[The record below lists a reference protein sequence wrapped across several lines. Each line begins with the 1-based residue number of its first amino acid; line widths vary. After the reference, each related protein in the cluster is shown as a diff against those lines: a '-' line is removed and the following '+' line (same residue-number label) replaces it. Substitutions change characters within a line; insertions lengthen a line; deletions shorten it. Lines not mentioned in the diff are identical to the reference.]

1 MRILLGTTDHNGNE
15 FEGQLAIKGVYQSG
29 KDLYDAVCET
39 SPDIVITDY
48 ILKDLD
54 GIGLLKK
61 MAGQENT
68 KFIIYSELYDTF
80 ISRIATSLGAVRVFK
95 KHDEKNQLLDFVS
108 SYAGGGIN
116 IEGISKE
123 RENRLAKYIGDTLKK
138 IGIRP
143 NLLGFNY
150 LLDLILLLVRNGNAY
165 PYYNNMG
172 KIYQQLA
179 DKYGNRPNC
188 IERNIR
194 NSIET
199 AWICGDLDYINSLFG
214 FSIRSDKGK
223 PTNSEF
229 IGFICDYIC
238 NTFEE

>member
-1 MRILLGTTDHNGNE
+1 MRILLGTTEQENAFD
-15 FEGQLAIKGVYQSG
+15 GQLAVKGIYQSG
-29 KDLYDAVCET
+29 KELADAVMEIA
-39 SPDIVITDY
+39 PDVVITDY
-48 ILKDLD
+48 ILRDLD

-61 MAGQENT
+61 LEGLENT
-68 KFIIYSELYDTF
+68 KFIVYSELNDAF
-80 ISRIATSLGAVRVFK
+80 LARIATSLGAVRVFK
-95 KHDEKNQLLDFVS
+95 KHEEKHQLLDFIS

-116 IEGISKE
+116 IEGSSKE
-123 RENRLAKYIGDTLKK
+123 RENKLAKYIGDTLKK
-138 IGIRP
+138 IGMRP

-150 LLDLILLLVRNGNAY
+150 LLDLIMLLVRNGNAY

-199 AWICGDLDYINSLFG
+199 AWICGDLEYINALFG

-229 IGFICDYIC
+229 IGFICDYIS

>member
-1 MRILLGTTDHNGNE
+1 MRILLGTTEQENAFD
-15 FEGQLAIKGVYQSG
+15 GQLAVKGIYQSG
-29 KDLYDAVCET
+29 KELADAVMEIA
-39 SPDIVITDY
+39 PDVVITDY
-48 ILKDLD
+48 ILRDLD

-61 MAGQENT
+61 LEGLENT
-68 KFIIYSELYDTF
+68 KFIVYSELNDAF
-80 ISRIATSLGAVRVFK
+80 LARIATSLGAVRVFK
-95 KHDEKNQLLDFVS
+95 KHEEKHQLLNFIS

-123 RENRLAKYIGDTLKK
+123 RENKLAKYIGDTLKK
-138 IGIRP
+138 IGMRP

-150 LLDLILLLVRNGNAY
+150 LLDLIMLLVRNGNAY

-199 AWICGDLDYINSLFG
+199 AWICGDLEYINALFG

-229 IGFICDYIC
+229 IGFICDYIS

>member
-1 MRILLGTTDHNGNE
+1 MRILLGTTEQENAFD
-15 FEGQLAIKGVYQSG
+15 GQLAVKGIYQSG
-29 KDLYDAVCET
+29 KELADAVMEIA
-39 SPDIVITDY
+39 PDVVITDY
-48 ILKDLD
+48 ILRDLD

-61 MAGQENT
+61 LEGLENT
-68 KFIIYSELYDTF
+68 KFIVYSELNDAF
-80 ISRIATSLGAVRVFK
+80 LARIATSLGAVRVFK
-95 KHDEKNQLLDFVS
+95 KHEEKHQLLDFIS

-123 RENRLAKYIGDTLKK
+123 RENKLAKYIGDTLKK
-138 IGIRP
+138 IGMRP

-150 LLDLILLLVRNGNAY
+150 LLDLIMLLVRNGNAY

-199 AWICGDLDYINSLFG
+199 AWICGDLEYINALFG

-229 IGFICDYIC
+229 IGFICDYIS

>member
-1 MRILLGTTDHNGNE
+1 MRILLGTTEQENAFD
-15 FEGQLAIKGVYQSG
+15 GQLAVKGIYQSG
-29 KDLYDAVCET
+29 KELADAVMEIA
-39 SPDIVITDY
+39 PDVVITDY
-48 ILKDLD
+48 ILRDLD

-61 MAGQENT
+61 LEGLENT
-68 KFIIYSELYDTF
+68 KFIVYSELNDAF
-80 ISRIATSLGAVRVFK
+80 LARIATSLGAVRVFK
-95 KHDEKNQLLDFVS
+95 KHEEKHQLLDFIS

-123 RENRLAKYIGDTLKK
+123 RENKLAKYIGDTLKK
-138 IGIRP
+138 IGMRP

-150 LLDLILLLVRNGNAY
+150 LLDLIMLLVRNGNAY

-199 AWICGDLDYINSLFG
+199 AWICGDLEYINALFG
-214 FSIRSDKGK
+214 FSLRSDKGK

-229 IGFICDYIC
+229 IGFICDYIS

>member
-1 MRILLGTTDHNGNE
+1 MRILLGTTEQENAFD
-15 FEGQLAIKGVYQSG
+15 GQLAVKGIYQSG
-29 KDLYDAVCET
+29 KELADAVMEIA
-39 SPDIVITDY
+39 PDVVITDY
-48 ILKDLD
+48 ILRDLD

-61 MAGQENT
+61 LEGLENT
-68 KFIIYSELYDTF
+68 KFIVYSELNDAF
-80 ISRIATSLGAVRVFK
+80 LARIATSLGAVRVFK
-95 KHDEKNQLLDFVS
+95 KHEEKHQLLDFIS

-123 RENRLAKYIGDTLKK
+123 RENKLAKYIGDTLKK
-138 IGIRP
+138 IGMRP

-150 LLDLILLLVRNGNAY
+150 LLDLIMLLVRNGNAY

-188 IERNIR
+188 IGRNIR

-199 AWICGDLDYINSLFG
+199 AWICGDLEYINALFG

-229 IGFICDYIC
+229 IGFICDYIS

>member
-1 MRILLGTTDHNGNE
+1 MRILLGTTEQENAFD
-15 FEGQLAIKGVYQSG
+15 GQLAVKGIYQSG
-29 KDLYDAVCET
+29 KELADAVMEIA
-39 SPDIVITDY
+39 PDVVITDY
-48 ILKDLD
+48 ILRDLD

-61 MAGQENT
+61 LEGLENT
-68 KFIIYSELYDTF
+68 KFIVYSELNDAF
-80 ISRIATSLGAVRVFK
+80 LARIATSLGAVRVVK
-95 KHDEKNQLLDFVS
+95 KHEEKHQLLDFIS

-123 RENRLAKYIGDTLKK
+123 RENKLAKYIGDTLKK
-138 IGIRP
+138 IGMRP

-150 LLDLILLLVRNGNAY
+150 LLDLIMLLVRNGNAY

-199 AWICGDLDYINSLFG
+199 AWICGDLEYINALFG

-229 IGFICDYIC
+229 IGFICDYIS

>member
-1 MRILLGTTDHNGNE
+1 MRILLGTTEQENAFD
-15 FEGQLAIKGVYQSG
+15 GQLAVKGIYQSG
-29 KDLYDAVCET
+29 KELADAVMEIA
-39 SPDIVITDY
+39 PDVVITDY
-48 ILKDLD
+48 ILRDLD

-61 MAGQENT
+61 LEGLENT
-68 KFIIYSELYDTF
+68 KFIVYSELNDAF
-80 ISRIATSLGAVRVFK
+80 LARIATSLGAVRVFK
-95 KHDEKNQLLDFVS
+95 KHEEKHQLLDFIS

-123 RENRLAKYIGDTLKK
+123 RENKLAKYIGDTLKK
-138 IGIRP
+138 IGMRP

-150 LLDLILLLVRNGNAY
+150 LLDLIMLLVRNGNAY

-194 NSIET
+194 NSMET
-199 AWICGDLDYINSLFG
+199 AWICGDLEYINALFG

-229 IGFICDYIC
+229 IGFICDYIS

>member
-1 MRILLGTTDHNGNE
+1 MKILLGTLGNDYNI
-15 FEGQLAIKGVYQSG
+15 FDGQLAIQGVYQSG
-29 KDLYDAVCET
+29 NELLDKIRLT
-39 SPDIVITDY
+39 SPDIVIIDY

-54 GIGLLKK
+54 GIGLLKS
-61 MAGQENT
+61 MSGQNDT
-68 KFIIYSELYDTF
+68 KFIIYSELTDIF
-80 ISRIATSLGAVRVFK
+80 ISRIAVALGAVRVFK
-95 KHDEKNQLLDFVS
+95 KHEEKNQLFDFIA

-138 IGIRP
+138 IGMRP

-150 LLDLILLLVRNGNAY
+150 LLDLIMLLVRNGNAY

-179 DKYGNRPNC
+179 DKYENRPNC

-229 IGFICDYIC
+229 IGFICDYIS
-238 NTFEE
+238 NTFED

>member
-1 MRILLGTTDHNGNE
+1 MRILLGTTEQENAFD
-15 FEGQLAIKGVYQSG
+15 GQLAVKGIYQSG
-29 KDLYDAVCET
+29 KELADAVMEIA
-39 SPDIVITDY
+39 PDVVITDY
-48 ILKDLD
+48 ILRDLD

-61 MAGQENT
+61 LEGLENT
-68 KFIIYSELYDTF
+68 KFIVYSELNDAF
-80 ISRIATSLGAVRVFK
+80 LARIATSLGAVRVFK
-95 KHDEKNQLLDFVS
+95 KHEERHQLLDFIS

-123 RENRLAKYIGDTLKK
+123 RENKLAKYIGDTLKK
-138 IGIRP
+138 IGMRP

-150 LLDLILLLVRNGNAY
+150 LLDLIMLLVRNGNAY

-199 AWICGDLDYINSLFG
+199 AWICGDLEYINALFG

-229 IGFICDYIC
+229 IGFICDYIS

>member
-1 MRILLGTTDHNGNE
+1 MRILLGTTEQENAFD
-15 FEGQLAIKGVYQSG
+15 GQLAVKGIYQSG
-29 KDLYDAVCET
+29 KELADAVMEIA
-39 SPDIVITDY
+39 PDVVITDY
-48 ILKDLD
+48 ILRDLD

-61 MAGQENT
+61 LEGLENT
-68 KFIIYSELYDTF
+68 KFIVYSELNDAF
-80 ISRIATSLGAVRVFK
+80 LARIATSLGAVRVFK
-95 KHDEKNQLLDFVS
+95 KHDEKHQLLDFIS

-123 RENRLAKYIGDTLKK
+123 RENKLAKYIGDTLKK
-138 IGIRP
+138 IGMRP

-150 LLDLILLLVRNGNAY
+150 LLDLIMLLVRNGNAY

-199 AWICGDLDYINSLFG
+199 AWICGDLEYINALFG

-229 IGFICDYIC
+229 IGFICDYIS

>member
-1 MRILLGTTDHNGNE
+1 MRILLGTTEQENAFD
-15 FEGQLAIKGVYQSG
+15 GQLAVKGIYQSG
-29 KDLYDAVCET
+29 KELADAVMEIA
-39 SPDIVITDY
+39 PDVVITDY
-48 ILKDLD
+48 ILRDLD

-61 MAGQENT
+61 LEGLENT
-68 KFIIYSELYDTF
+68 KFIVYSELNDAF
-80 ISRIATSLGAVRVFK
+80 LARIATSLGAVRVFK
-95 KHDEKNQLLDFVS
+95 KHEEKHQLLDFIS

-123 RENRLAKYIGDTLKK
+123 RENKLAKYIGDTLKK
-138 IGIRP
+138 IGMRP

-150 LLDLILLLVRNGNAY
+150 LLDLIMLLVRNGNAY
-165 PYYNNMG
+165 TYYNNMG

-199 AWICGDLDYINSLFG
+199 AWICGDLEYINALFG

-229 IGFICDYIC
+229 IGFICDYIS

>member
-1 MRILLGTTDHNGNE
+1 MRILLGTTEQENAFD
-15 FEGQLAIKGVYQSG
+15 GQLAVKGIYQSG
-29 KDLYDAVCET
+29 KELADAVMEIA
-39 SPDIVITDY
+39 PDVVITDY
-48 ILKDLD
+48 ILRDLD

-61 MAGQENT
+61 LEGLENT
-68 KFIIYSELYDTF
+68 KFIVHSELNDAF
-80 ISRIATSLGAVRVFK
+80 LARIATSLGAVRVFK
-95 KHDEKNQLLDFVS
+95 KHEEKHQLLDFIS

-123 RENRLAKYIGDTLKK
+123 RENKLAKYIGDTLKK
-138 IGIRP
+138 IGMRP

-150 LLDLILLLVRNGNAY
+150 LLDLIMLLVRNGNAY

-199 AWICGDLDYINSLFG
+199 AWICGDLEYINALFG

-229 IGFICDYIC
+229 IGFICDYIS

>member
-1 MRILLGTTDHNGNE
+1 MRILLGTTNNDNA
-15 FEGQLAIKGVYQSG
+15 FEGQLAIKGIYQSG
-29 KDLYDAVCET
+29 KELYDAVCET
-39 SPDIVITDY
+39 FPDVVITDY

-61 MAGQENT
+61 MAGQGNT
-68 KFIIYSELYDTF
+68 KFIIYSELSDAF
-80 ISRIATSLGAVRVFK
+80 ITRIAISLGAVRVFK
-95 KHDEKNQLLDFVS
+95 KPEEKNQLLDFIS

-123 RENRLAKYIGDTLKK
+123 RENKLAKYIGDTLKK
-138 IGIRP
+138 IGMRP

-150 LLDLILLLVRNGNAY
+150 LLDLIMLLVRNGNAF

>member
-1 MRILLGTTDHNGNE
+1 MRILLGTTEQENAFD
-15 FEGQLAIKGVYQSG
+15 GQLAVKGIYQSG
-29 KDLYDAVCET
+29 KELADAVMEIA
-39 SPDIVITDY
+39 PDVVITDY
-48 ILKDLD
+48 ILRDLD

-61 MAGQENT
+61 LEGLENT
-68 KFIIYSELYDTF
+68 KFIVYSELNDAF
-80 ISRIATSLGAVRVFK
+80 LARIATSLGAVRVFK
-95 KHDEKNQLLDFVS
+95 KHEEKHQLLDFIS
-108 SYAGGGIN
+108 SYAEGGIN

-123 RENRLAKYIGDTLKK
+123 RENKLAKYIGDTLKK
-138 IGIRP
+138 IGMRP

-150 LLDLILLLVRNGNAY
+150 LLDLIMLLVRNGNAY

-199 AWICGDLDYINSLFG
+199 AWICGDLEYINALFG

-229 IGFICDYIC
+229 IGFICDYIS

>member
-1 MRILLGTTDHNGNE
+1 MRILLGTTEQENAFD
-15 FEGQLAIKGVYQSG
+15 GQLAVKGIYQSG
-29 KDLYDAVCET
+29 KELADAVMEIA
-39 SPDIVITDY
+39 PDVVITDY
-48 ILKDLD
+48 ILRELD

-61 MAGQENT
+61 LEGLENT
-68 KFIIYSELYDTF
+68 KFIVYSELNDAF
-80 ISRIATSLGAVRVFK
+80 LARIATSLGAVRVFK
-95 KHDEKNQLLDFVS
+95 KHEEKHQLLDFIS

-123 RENRLAKYIGDTLKK
+123 RENKLAKYIGDTLKK
-138 IGIRP
+138 IGMRP

-150 LLDLILLLVRNGNAY
+150 LLDLIMLLVRNGNAY

-199 AWICGDLDYINSLFG
+199 AWICGDLEYINALFG

-229 IGFICDYIC
+229 IGFICDYIS

>member
-1 MRILLGTTDHNGNE
+1 M
-15 FEGQLAIKGVYQSG
+15 
-29 KDLYDAVCET
+29 
-39 SPDIVITDY
+39 
-48 ILKDLD
+48 
-54 GIGLLKK
+54 
-61 MAGQENT
+61 
-68 KFIIYSELYDTF
+68 
-80 ISRIATSLGAVRVFK
+80 FK
-95 KHDEKNQLLDFVS
+95 KHEEKHQLLDFIS

-123 RENRLAKYIGDTLKK
+123 RENKLAKYIGDTLKK
-138 IGIRP
+138 IGMRP

-150 LLDLILLLVRNGNAY
+150 LLDLIMLLVRNGNAY

-199 AWICGDLDYINSLFG
+199 AWICGDLEYINALFG

-229 IGFICDYIC
+229 IGFICDYIS

>member
-1 MRILLGTTDHNGNE
+1 MRILLGTTEQENAFD
-15 FEGQLAIKGVYQSG
+15 GQLAVKGIYQSG
-29 KDLYDAVCET
+29 KELADAVMEI
-39 SPDIVITDY
+39 SPDVVITDY
-48 ILKDLD
+48 ILRDLD

-61 MAGQENT
+61 LEGLENT
-68 KFIIYSELYDTF
+68 KFIVYSELNDAF
-80 ISRIATSLGAVRVFK
+80 LARIATSLGAVRVFK
-95 KHDEKNQLLDFVS
+95 KHEEKHQLLDFIS

-123 RENRLAKYIGDTLKK
+123 RENKLAKYIGDTLKK
-138 IGIRP
+138 IGMRP

-150 LLDLILLLVRNGNAY
+150 LLDLIMLLVRNGNAY

-199 AWICGDLDYINSLFG
+199 AWICGDLEYINALFG

-229 IGFICDYIC
+229 IGFICDYIS

>member
-1 MRILLGTTDHNGNE
+1 MKILLGTTSEHEIAFD
-15 FEGQLAIKGVYQSG
+15 GQLVIKGVYQSG
-29 KDLYDAVCET
+29 RELVQAVKDIM
-39 SPDIVITDY
+39 PDIVITDY

-54 GIGLLKK
+54 GIGLLKELE
-61 MAGQENT
+61 GQENT
-68 KFIIYSELYDTF
+68 KFIIYSELTNDF
-80 ISRIATSLGAVRVFK
+80 LARIAVALGAVRVFK
-95 KHDEKNQLLDFVS
+95 KDEERSQLFDFIS

-123 RENRLAKYIGDTLKK
+123 RENKLAKYIGDTLKK
-138 IGIRP
+138 IGMRP

-199 AWICGDLDYINSLFG
+199 AWICGDLEYINSLFG
-214 FSIRSDKGK
+214 FSIRSAKGK

-229 IGFICDYIC
+229 IGFICDYIS